1 MVPIWKDYTVRV
13 AQSACYFRIRL
24 DGTSG
29 TIVYEGKSVAKPGD
43 NFVDIRINDICANYL
58 KHYDL
63 VFGQSVNASRV
74 SRTFVLQWAETPS
87 GTWTT
92 AATVEF
98 QDDWSYDYDYDQS
111 RDGLS
116 FPITLRAVPG
126 QLLLLN
132 RLSGYYVGAVLRFED
147 GTQLTANVP
156 VRRTADFNND
166 YNDDYAKTSDSSPGV
181 AMFDTAGYPGLTGV
195 TMAGLTWTLA
205 PHDCRRYAL
214 YYINAYGGWDTLG
227 CRANGVEADSW
238 ERKTYGTSY
247 DNAVRQARG
256 TVDYLNVQSKRW
268 TLRTGWLDDL
278 GGSRMHHLLGSTM
291 VYLHD
296 IQEGI
301 ILPVVIATDSAQYKT
316 YRSEGGKLIDYEF
329 EVAIQQERVRR

>member
-13 AQSACYFRIRL
+13 AQSSCYFRIHL
-24 DGTSG
+24 DGVSG
-29 TIVYEGKSVAKPGD
+29 TIVYMGRAVARPGA
-43 NFVDIRINDICANYL
+43 NYVDIRINDICASYL
-58 KHYDL
+58 QHYDIDFATAL
-63 VFGQSVNASRV
+63 NNGRV
-74 SRTFVLQWAETPS
+74 SRTFVVRWASTPT

-92 AATVEF
+92 ADTVEF
-98 QDDWSYDYDYDQS
+98 QNDWSYDYDYQQS

-116 FPITLRAVPG
+116 FPISTRAVPG
-126 QLLLLN
+126 QLLLVT
-132 RLSGYYVGAVLRFED
+132 RLAGQYVNARLRYED
-147 GTQLTANVP
+147 GSALNVGVP
-156 VRRTADFNND
+156 VRLTNDFDAD
-166 YNDDYAKTSDSSPGV
+166 YNDDYGKSATTIPGV
-181 AMFDTAGYPGLTGV
+181 VMFESAGRPNLVSATI
-195 TMAGLTWTLA
+195 AGITWTFD

-301 ILPVVIATDSAQYKT
+301 ILPVGIVTDSAQYKT
-316 YRSEGGKLIDYEF
+316 YRSEGNRLINYEF
-329 EVAIQQERVRR
+329 EVALQQERVRR